1 MMLCYEM
8 ESLLGSA
15 WFHCNEG
22 GRLLRLIDGVIG
34 LQLHF
39 IRIVFSLPYF
49 NYHVHPNVI

>member
-15 WFHCNEG
+15 WFHCNE